1 MRAVLEKN
9 SVVGKTAPEPVW
21 KSATGFAR
29 TEQTTGPPDLPAFPH
44 HWLIPAVWNPIGQ
57 LITPYGIGSNLFLI
71 LHSNQSSARQQDD

>member
-1 MRAVLEKN
+1 MRAVLEKD

-44 HWLIPAVWNPIGQ
+44 HWLIPAVWCSHKAINYT
-57 LITPYGIGSNLFLI
+57 LWYRE
-71 LHSNQSSARQQDD
+71 QSLSDTT